1 MQHFRQLLSVDTDD
15 VVIAATS
22 YDVNL
27 SDTDSSAV
35 CQVLKRCF
43 PSNCIIINNAVAHA
57 VPASVRVEP
66 APQLANHTSSLV
78 FWFRLQLNI
87 QQKGFTKESLKEVAA
102 TVALGH
108 GENPNDRLTLSALC
122 SVLHEWDLQNVCFGL
137 RSHIVNGQFF
147 GSEPEKVLWFFR
159 ILIHGYNFLN
169 PKPVI

>member
-1 MQHFRQLLSVDTDD
+1 M
-15 VVIAATS
+15 IAATS

-27 SDTDSSAV
+27 SGTDSSAV
-35 CQVLKRCF
+35 CQVLKECF

-57 VPASVRVEP
+57 VPACVRVEP
-66 APQLANHTSSLV
+66 APQLATHTSSLV

-87 QQKGFTKESLKEVAA
+87 QRMGFTKESMQAFKQEVAA
-102 TVALGH
+102 TMVVDQGD
-108 GENPNDRLTLSALC
+108 NPGDRVSLSALC

-159 ILIHGYNFLN
+159 ILIQLQCISNGSRQQ
-169 PKPVI
+169 